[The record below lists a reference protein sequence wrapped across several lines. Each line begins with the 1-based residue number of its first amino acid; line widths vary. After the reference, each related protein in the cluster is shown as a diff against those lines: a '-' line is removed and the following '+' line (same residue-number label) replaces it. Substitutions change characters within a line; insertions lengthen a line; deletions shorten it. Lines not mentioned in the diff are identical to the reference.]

1 MMINPLTLRLPR
13 LLALAA
19 LICFIPGCRDRNT
32 TPPTSSNSSP
42 APDANQSDGRLT
54 AALAI
59 SDSLKRDAALRSV
72 SDLAAQAG
80 DAATVKKAVL
90 EIGDSNKKDDA
101 ASSSALALAKVG
113 KRADAAGIAR
123 MISDT
128 NKRDDT
134 LSKLAEQ

>member
-1 MMINPLTLRLPR
+1 MTTPLTIRFLLP
-13 LLALAA
+13 LGLAA
-19 LICFIPGCRDRNT
+19 LLCFTPGCRDKNT
-32 TPPTSSNSSP
+32 TAPSTSTP
-42 APDANQSDGRLT
+42 PDAKQADGRLT

-59 SDSLKRDAALRSV
+59 SDFLKRDVALRSV
-72 SDLAAQAG
+72 ADLAAQAG
-80 DAATVKKAVL
+80 DAATVKKAVS

-123 MISDT
+123 MVGDT